1 MHATLQLLLLTAQA
15 TAASAVTLWP
25 NQSYPSAWPSAIQ
38 ARLPKYTQAFGV
50 HILADAG
57 YPDAKVSNVAHVL
70 ASYLDND
77 GDGNCDFQALCD
89 KLVANKATMVI
100 HVDDNAEQATFDDQ
114 AVNDAVTNLGLNFQ
128 NNYAYENNPQCTGA
142 GATGGPGVT
151 TCRDATLE
159 EVLHLIYQHGI
170 SQIDSNFALA
180 RGSSIANCM
189 DSARGGYFA
198 APPQSYPS
206 GAWYTYDDSTCDYQ
220 CMLTEYQYWAL
231 TSKLNM
237 QGSWCPNNA
246 ASEWQLCND
255 TLLAA
260 QDSCVRNL
268 LAGGA
273 TFNYTHP
280 TRVNTGN
287 YCTMSGATLST
298 NQCNALIAKAI
309 GPSHSVPT
317 PAPISSGSW
326 GQSLEPEPSPTPAP
340 AVVVTMIIPG
350 DIAALNS
357 NDTVKEAFKEA
368 FATDIATVLNILA
381 SRITV
386 TSIEAGSIVV
396 KYTIAPSADGTQ
408 LSDTVVKTALASP
421 ITFTTI
427 KASTV
432 IPASITA
439 QYASPVTAT
448 VTTGT
453 GTTTNPTKDSSGT
466 AASTSLTLAVTIWA
480 MLMLV

>member
-1 MHATLQLLLLTAQA
+1 
-15 TAASAVTLWP
+15 
-25 NQSYPSAWPSAIQ
+25 
-38 ARLPKYTQAFGV
+38 
-50 HILADAG
+50 
-57 YPDAKVSNVAHVL
+57 
-70 ASYLDND
+70 
-77 GDGNCDFQALCD
+77 
-89 KLVANKATMVI
+89 
-100 HVDDNAEQATFDDQ
+100 
-114 AVNDAVTNLGLNFQ
+114 
-128 NNYAYENNPQCTGA
+128 
-142 GATGGPGVT
+142 
-151 TCRDATLE
+151 
-159 EVLHLIYQHGI
+159 
-170 SQIDSNFALA
+170 
-180 RGSSIANCM
+180 M

-396 KYTIAPSADGTQ
+396 KYTIAPAADGTQ